1 MGMKSSLD
9 KRQAAVEQHVR
20 ETLTILRVDLNAEQF
35 RDTPRRIARMA
46 FELLAGMDKSNE
58 PKLTLFKNTGY
69 RDILIVKDIPFY
81 SLCAHHLLPMFGH
94 VSIAYIPD
102 KKIVGLSKLPRVVKF
117 FSARLQVQEDLTRE
131 LADYLQQKLEA
142 LGVFVIVRARH
153 LCMEMRG
160 AKTHDAETM
169 SSAVRGIFDTRP
181 STKEEA
187 LRLMTT

>member
-1 MGMKSSLD
+1 MGMKSNID
-9 KRQAAVEQHVR
+9 PRQAAVEQHVR
-20 ETLTILRVDLNAEQF
+20 ETLTILGVDLKAEQF

-69 RDILIVKDIPFY
+69 RDILIVKDMPFY

-102 KKIVGLSKLPRVVKF
+102 KKIVGLSKLPRIVRF
-117 FSARLQVQEDLTRE
+117 FSARLQVQEDFTRE

>member
-1 MGMKSSLD
+1 MGMKSEVGA
-9 KRQAAVEQHVR
+9 RQAAVEKHVR
-20 ETLTILRVDLNAEQF
+20 EALKILGVDLNAEQF
-35 RDTPRRIARMA
+35 RDTPRRVARMA
-46 FELLAGMDKSNE
+46 FELLAGMDKANE
-58 PKLTLFKNTGY
+58 PKLTLFENTGY
-69 RDILIVKDIPFY
+69 RDILMVKDIPFY

-117 FSARLQVQEDLTRE
+117 FSARLQVQEDFTRE
-131 LADYLQQKLEA
+131 LADYLQEKLGA

-160 AKTHDAETM
+160 AKTHDAETL
-169 SSAVRGIFDTRP
+169 SSAVRGVFDIRA